1 MARLPTWAAVSGPIF
16 RPTAAA
22 TAGFP
27 PWLSSLLSGP
37 GAFGRPGFA
46 GLFWAGRWPRRRPCA
61 WRRARE
67 HRPYREDTPPRPG
80 EGGGGQGRGRGA
92 KGKEKRGR
100 SRVTMKGGCALV
112 FGFKVAVGAGLRASL
127 FFFFFHDKGLLVR
140 CDFLVSRAFLPPR
153 TLRPSY
159 SLCFPLSC
167 DFMGK
172 NEAPICK
179 WDGYI

>member
-1 MARLPTWAAVSGPIF
+1 M
-16 RPTAAA
+16 
-22 TAGFP
+22 
-27 PWLSSLLSGP
+27 WLVCRH
-37 GAFGRPGFA
+37 GRPCR
-46 GLFWAGRWPRRRPCA
+46 GRFFV
-61 WRRARE
+61 
-67 HRPYREDTPPRPG
+67 PPRPRPPG
-80 EGGGGQGRGRGA
+80 FLRGCPVFSRALVLSVVPALRVSFGRAGGPAGAPARGAGPESTAPTGKTRRPGRGRGGQGRGRGA

-140 CDFLVSRAFLPPR
+140 CDFPVSRAFLPPR

-167 DFMGK
+167 DFMEK